1 MVRLAAIVIAAE
13 QRVATVG
20 WNNPM
25 KLRLGIIEVDHQ
37 SDQTLLVN
45 FNDGTYAFFSVFQ
58 LAALQPERLVGDGE
72 NAEAGQ

>member
-1 MVRLAAIVIAAE
+1 
-13 QRVATVG
+13 
-20 WNNPM
+20 M

-45 FNDGTYAFFSVFQ
+45 FNDGTFAVFTVFQ
-58 LAALQPERLVGDGE
+58 LAALQPQRLVGEGE